1 MDWVKA
7 MLRSKSEKM
16 QCLESF
22 LSFPNEVDKKEQVE
36 IFYWLIINSL
46 IQASCWLQ
54 HRVL

>member
-16 QCLESF
+16 QFLESF

-36 IFYWLIINSL
+36 IFY
-46 IQASCWLQ
+46 
-54 HRVL
+54 